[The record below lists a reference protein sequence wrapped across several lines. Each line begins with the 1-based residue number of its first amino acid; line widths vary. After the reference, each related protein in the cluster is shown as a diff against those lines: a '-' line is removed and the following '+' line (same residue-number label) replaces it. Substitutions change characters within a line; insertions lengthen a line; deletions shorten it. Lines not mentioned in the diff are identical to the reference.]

1 MADSVNKANKR
12 QAGNTRR
19 KLMYATQFDVT
30 YKNKRRNIQ
39 REIETLKSRPLSL
52 KWAKHHEYKDYTR
65 AIDLREQELKNL
77 DAKYMM
83 KRR

>member
-1 MADSVNKANKR
+1 MADSVGSANKR
-12 QAGNTRR
+12 QSQRN
-19 KLMYATQFDVT
+19 KVYYAAQYDVT

-77 DAKYMM
+77 DAQYMM